1 MPLLN
6 LKSFEMK
13 QPIIFLLALF
23 CITNTIDAQVKYET
37 FESSKLGETRE
48 LKIQLPRGYNSN
60 EDKKYPLFIVLDG
73 DYLFEAVAGNVD
85 YYSYWEDMPEAIV
98 VGINQ
103 LEKRFDDCMY
113 SEQNSLPIETGAAF
127 FEFVGIELI
136 PYIEKTY
143 RTENFRVAVGHGETA
158 NFINYFLLKQ
168 QPLFQGYVVISPELA
183 PNMLDYIPEQLG
195 KLESK
200 IFYYL
205 ANTKNDSKSIKKMTE
220 ALNTDISALETKN
233 IFYNFDS
240 FESGS
245 HYSVPAHA
253 LPKAME
259 SIFYVFQPIS
269 IKEYKEVILELDGS
283 PVEYLQEKYKMINE
297 LFGIE
302 KQILINDFK
311 AISAAI
317 EKNENFEYY
326 EALGKMARKEYPD
339 TLLGNYYLAR
349 FYEETGEPK
358 KAMRTYQSAY
368 MLDEIAGIT
377 KDLMIEK
384 ADLIKADFGY

>member
-1 MPLLN
+1 
-6 LKSFEMK
+6 MK
-13 QPIIFLLALF
+13 KRSIIFLLLLSFA
-23 CITNTIDAQVKYET
+23 INTIDAQVKYET

-60 EDKKYPLFIVLDG
+60 ENKTYPLFIVFDG

-103 LEKRFDDCMY
+103 YDKRYNDCMY

-127 FEFVGIELI
+127 YEFIGMELI

-168 QPLFQGYVVISPELA
+168 QPLFQGYVVVSPELA

-195 KLESK
+195 KLETK

-205 ANTKNDSKSIKKMTE
+205 AYTKNDSKSIKKMTE
-220 ALNTDISALETKN
+220 ALNTDIAALDTKN

-240 FESGS
+240 FSSGS
-245 HYSVPAHA
+245 HYSAPAHA
-253 LPKAME
+253 IPKALE

-269 IKEYKEVILELDGS
+269 KKEYKEVILELEGS
-283 PVEYLQEKYKMINE
+283 PVEYLQEKYQTIKE

-317 EKNENFEYY
+317 EKTENFEYF
-326 EALGKMARKEYPD
+326 ETLGKIARKEYPK

-358 KAMRTYQSAY
+358 KAMKTYQSAY
-368 MLDEIAGIT
+368 LLEEIAGIT
-377 KDLMIEK
+377 KDLMLEK
-384 ADLIKADFGY
+384 ADLIKEDFGY

>member
-1 MPLLN
+1 MT
-6 LKSFEMK
+6 KS
-13 QPIIFLLALF
+13 IVFLLF
-23 CITNTIDAQVKYET
+23 ICCVFKTIDAQVKYET

-48 LKIQLPRGYNSN
+48 IKIQLPRGYNAN
-60 EDKKYPLFIVLDG
+60 EDRGYPLFIVLDG
-73 DYLFEAVAGNVD
+73 DYLFEVVAGNVD
-85 YYSYWEDMPEAIV
+85 YYSYWEDMPESIV

-103 LEKRFDDCMY
+103 LDKRFDDCMY
-113 SEQNSLPIETGAAF
+113 SEQNSLPIEKGAAF
-127 FEFVGIELI
+127 YEFIGMELI
-136 PYIEKTY
+136 PYIETTY
-143 RTENFRVAVGHGETA
+143 RTENFKVAVGHGETA
-158 NFINYFLLKQ
+158 NFINYYLLKQ
-168 QPLFQGYVVISPELA
+168 QPLFQGYIVISPELA

-200 IFYYL
+200 LFYYL

-220 ALNTDISALETKN
+220 ALNKDISALETKN
-233 IFYNFDS
+233 VFYNFDS

-269 IKEYKEVILELDGS
+269 KKEYKDVILELEGS
-283 PVEYLQEKYKMINE
+283 PVEYLKEKYQMINE
-297 LFGIE
+297 LFNIE

-317 EKNENFEYY
+317 EKTEKFEYY
-326 EALGKMARKEYPD
+326 ESLGKMARKEYPK
-339 TLLGNYYLAR
+339 TLIGNYYLAR

-368 MLDEIAGIT
+368 TLDEIAGLT
-377 KDLMIEK
+377 KDLMLEK
-384 ADLIKADFGY
+384 ADLIKEDFGY